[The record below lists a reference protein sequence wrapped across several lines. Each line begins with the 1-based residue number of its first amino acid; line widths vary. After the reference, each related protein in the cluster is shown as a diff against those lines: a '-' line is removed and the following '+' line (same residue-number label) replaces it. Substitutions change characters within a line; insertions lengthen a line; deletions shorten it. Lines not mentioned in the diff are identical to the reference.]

1 MTNKHIKRLI
11 AALAL
16 ACLAFLTLVAAPA
29 RQGTI
34 YLTQPDGT
42 TFAASLR
49 GDEFVKILT
58 TVQGN
63 AIIQDEEGWYCYA
76 YYDDQGHKANSGFRV
91 NDPTVPA
98 SIISTSRYIPYQ
110 TLSQIGRSKRLASY
124 EAFRS
129 IDDKALTRAGNVVH
143 HGVIILAGFNDVP
156 FKYPASDFV
165 DMLTKPGYDAKGAY
179 GCALDYFND
188 QYEGKEEFS
197 FAITTTTVTLPQNMA
212 YYGKNDDDGDDQHPA
227 ELIRDAC
234 LLADEQIDFS
244 QYAQDGTVEFVYVF
258 FAGND
263 EAQGGGDNCVW
274 SHSWSLAGAGIELEL
289 DGVKIDRYACCSE
302 LFLLYSSN
310 GSAREEMAGIGTFC
324 HEFGHILGLPD
335 FYDTDYEKSGGRD
348 KGLWGTSLMDS
359 GNYNNNGVTPPYFN
373 CIERAILGISDP
385 LPLPEGKVGITPVQQ
400 NTFYY
405 YSIYNLEEKNEFYM
419 FECRDGSKWDK
430 YIGGKG
436 MLVYHI
442 DMSSNQSGVSD
453 DVNNGR
459 PLTARQRWIYGV
471 INANPDHPCADL
483 IEAYKG
489 AQNQSQIFFP
499 YGDNYNSLTPESSTP
514 VAFWQDGSRSIVANV
529 SITGIKLNLNGSVEM
544 GVIQGENE
552 FGPPD
557 VVLCGTE
564 KFQDGAIVSFESSRL
579 FDEEATIK
587 WGESGKA
594 PQIMTLMPYE
604 SGKYAAVFQN
614 LEASKTYSL
623 TISFIVDGI
632 EGKSAST
639 SFLTSSKGSVPFP
652 YIYLKNIVK
661 NSDGSFPAG
670 TKFPLRVYNADNVD
684 GIIWYLDGRPISV
697 GLDGYWHATGSGEMK
712 AEIIYKDKQRTRDVL
727 VKKIVIK

>member
-1 MTNKHIKRLI
+1 MINRHIKIYILVTI
-11 AALAL
+11 LAL
-16 ACLAFLTLVAAPA
+16 TATLTMPAAPA
-29 RQGTI
+29 RQGTV
-34 YLTQPDGT
+34 YLSQPDGT
-42 TFAASLR
+42 TFAACLR

-76 YYDDQGHKANSGFRV
+76 YYDDQGRKASSGFRV
-91 NDPTVPA
+91 NDPSVPV

-110 TLSQIGRSKRLASY
+110 TLSQKGRSKRLASY
-124 EAFRS
+124 ETFRN
-129 IDDKALTRAGNVVH
+129 IDDRALTKAGKVVH

-165 DMLTKPGYDAKGAY
+165 DMLTAPGYDGKGAF

-188 QYEGKEEFS
+188 QYEGKEEFN
-197 FAITTTTVTLPQNMA
+197 FAITTTTVTLPQDRA
-212 YYGKNDDDGDDQHPA
+212 YYGKNNDEEDDEHPA
-227 ELIRDAC
+227 EMIRDAC
-234 LLADEQIDFS
+234 VLADAQIDYS

-263 EAQGGGDNCVW
+263 EAQGGGDNCIW
-274 SHSWSLAGAGIELEL
+274 SHSWSLSGAGIDLEL

-302 LFLLYSSN
+302 LFLLQTS
-310 GSAREEMAGIGTFC
+310 GGKVVEEMAGIGTFC

-373 CIERAILGISDP
+373 CIERAMLGISDP
-385 LPLPEGKVGITPVQQ
+385 LPLPEGKVAITPVQQ
-400 NTFYY
+400 NTHYY
-405 YSIYNLEEKNEFYM
+405 YSIYDLEDKNEFYM

-442 DMSSNQSGVSD
+442 DMSGNPSGESD
-453 DVNNGR
+453 NVNNGR

-471 INANPDHPCADL
+471 INANPAHPCADL
-483 IEAYKG
+483 IEAYKS
-489 AQNQSQIFFP
+489 AENPSQIFFP
-499 YGDNYNSLTPESSTP
+499 YKDNYNSLTPESSTP
-514 VAFWQDGSRSIVANV
+514 VAFWQDNSRSLVANV
-529 SITGIKLNLNGSVEM
+529 SITGIKFGSNGAVEM

-557 VVLCGTE
+557 VVLGGTD
-564 KFQDGAIVSFESSRL
+564 KFQDGAIVSFESSKP
-579 FDEEATIK
+579 FDGEATIK

-604 SGKYAAVFQN
+604 SGKYAAVFHN
-614 LEASKTYSL
+614 LGASKTYTL

-632 EGKSAST
+632 EGKSVST
-639 SFLTSSKGSVPFP
+639 SFLTSSRGSVPFP
-652 YIYLKNIVK
+652 YIHLKNITR
-661 NSDGSFPAG
+661 NSDGSFPSG
-670 TKFPLRVYNADNVD
+670 TKFPLRVYNADDVD
-684 GIIWYLDGRPISV
+684 GIIWYLDGRPVSV
-697 GLDGYWHATGSGEMK
+697 GPDGYWHATGSGELK
-712 AEIIYKDKQRTRDVL
+712 AEIIYKGKQGTRDVL